1 VALLRRPVSRFFV
14 WATFLV
20 AVAIA
25 TGAAGLVWWL
35 IALVELTAWAA
46 VTLAERTI
54 WHLSVAAPVKPQ
66 APAVPAPEPAEAP
79 PPEPEPAPAA
89 QPEPVAAVP
98 PALPAEPEPVIAVP
112 EPEPV
117 AAPVPAPHEEPPRR
131 RGIRRPVVRTPV
143 ALPHDHVRWN
153 IWSLERLARDH
164 PDAEAL
170 EYLVVSLREFADA
183 DGQLPAD
190 FDPLVRESFGEL
202 LLG

>member
-20 AVAIA
+20 AVAVA

-35 IALVELTAWAA
+35 IALAELAAWAA
-46 VTLAERTI
+46 VTVAERKI
-54 WHLSVAAPVKPQ
+54 WHPSV
-66 APAVPAPEPAEAP
+66 AVPAEREEHAAPA
-79 PPEPEPAPAA
+79 PPEPEPASVVA
-89 QPEPVAAVP
+89 PEP
-98 PALPAEPEPVIAVP
+98 PAEPEFVATPP
-112 EPEPV
+112 EAEPV
-117 AAPVPAPHEEPPRR
+117 AAPAPARAEEPSRR
-131 RGIRRPVVRTPV
+131 RGIRRLSGPTPA
-143 ALPHDHVRWN
+143 ALPRDLVRWN
-153 IWSLERLARDH
+153 VWSLEKVARDH
-164 PDAEAL
+164 PDAEEL